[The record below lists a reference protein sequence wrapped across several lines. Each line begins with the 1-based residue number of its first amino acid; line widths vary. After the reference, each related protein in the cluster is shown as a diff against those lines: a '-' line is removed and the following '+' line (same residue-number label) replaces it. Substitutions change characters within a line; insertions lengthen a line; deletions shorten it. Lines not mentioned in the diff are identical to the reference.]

1 MTWEVSSDF
10 WEEEMEEEEEKEEE
24 SDCVKL
30 DWLDW
35 DWARARATC
44 LEIWGVRTAR
54 IWEVMADSE
63 LELEELDELWLL
75 KLLWL
80 LELWLEVLNALT
92 GAGAGAAAT

>member
-1 MTWEVSSDF
+1 MFLFTR
-10 WEEEMEEEEEKEEE
+10 
-24 SDCVKL
+24 

-63 LELEELDELWLL
+63 LELEELDELWL
-75 KLLWL
+75 
-80 LELWLEVLNALT
+80 EVLNALT